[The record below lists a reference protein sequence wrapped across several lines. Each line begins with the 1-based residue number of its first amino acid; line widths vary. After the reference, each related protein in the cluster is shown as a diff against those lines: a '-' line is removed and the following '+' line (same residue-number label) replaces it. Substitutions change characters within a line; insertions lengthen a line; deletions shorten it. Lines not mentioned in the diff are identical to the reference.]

1 MCRPQNVSSKYIAK
15 SKIQNLS
22 IDVQSRPYIYS
33 SLMASSL
40 PCGCGGVPFVSIIF
54 RHFTNVGFGFSKTFG
69 FLVISYI
76 SFLRVTFKIVPFKEG
91 FLYTLLLAYLLINLA
106 IFIKNKKEIT
116 GLLQKNLGFI
126 IFRRSYS
133 LPDFSVLLTY
143 PSLLP

>member
-1 MCRPQNVSSKYIAK
+1 
-15 SKIQNLS
+15 
-22 IDVQSRPYIYS
+22 
-33 SLMASSL
+33 MASSL

-106 IFIKNKKEIT
+106 IFIKNKKEINVIDMSISSMNSKESRFYYFQEVLFST
-116 GLLQKNLGFI
+116 GFLGSTNLP
-126 IFRRSYS
+126 IF
-133 LPDFSVLLTY
+133 VALTTHLA
-143 PSLLP
+143 PGMLVQTTGVPKSIAST